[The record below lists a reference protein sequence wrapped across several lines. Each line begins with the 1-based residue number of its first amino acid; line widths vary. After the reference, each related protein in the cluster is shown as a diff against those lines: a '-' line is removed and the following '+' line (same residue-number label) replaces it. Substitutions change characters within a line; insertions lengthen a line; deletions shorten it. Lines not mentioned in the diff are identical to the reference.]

1 MVRLHTK
8 TFCEVVIATCPE
20 MVMASIRA
28 HDAQVT
34 FRECLKTRVTVALGK
49 AFIGQITGADV
60 NKRLPGSLAAAV
72 HTYSLGAR
80 FFRVHDVAETKQA
93 LSVVQSWKRDFQ

>member
-34 FRECLKTRVTVALGK
+34 FRECLKTWVTVALGK
-49 AFIGQITGADV
+49 AFIGLTATGLAVDAAEKLQFDDPT
-60 NKRLPGSLAAAV
+60 NERIHRLHL
-72 HTYSLGAR
+72 
-80 FFRVHDVAETKQA
+80 VAKSQ
-93 LSVVQSWKRDFQ
+93 